1 MRILLVGGTGLLGRA
16 VHTTLA
22 RRHQV
27 VVTSRST
34 ADLSV
39 DITQPE
45 SIAALYRQGGMFDA
59 VACAAGEVPWA
70 ALEDLTYDALLRGA
84 QNKLLGQVE
93 LVRQGI
99 THLSPAGSFTLIS
112 GVLADEPVPG
122 GTTAAVVNGAL
133 ESFVRVAAIELPQRQ
148 RINVVSPTVFAEALD
163 TFDTVFPGF
172 DPVPVERAARA
183 YVKSIEGAQTGQV
196 YRVR

>member
-1 MRILLVGGTGLLGRA
+1 MRILLVCGTGLLGKA
-16 VHTTLA
+16 VHTAVA
-22 RRHQV
+22 RRHHV

-45 SIAALYRQGGMFDA
+45 SIAA
-59 VACAAGEVPWA
+59 GEVPWA
-70 ALEDLTYDALLRGA
+70 AFEDLTYDVLLRGA
-84 QNKLLGQVE
+84 QNTLLGQVE

-99 THLSPAGSFTLIS
+99 AHLSPAGSFTLIS

-122 GTTAAVVNGAL
+122 GTAAA
-133 ESFVRVAAIELPQRQ
+133 
-148 RINVVSPTVFAEALD
+148 
-163 TFDTVFPGF
+163 FDTVFPGF